1 VDVIAAYYHYQQH
14 SHFGTLAGV
23 MPCDGKEHAQCAGT
37 LNAISGVIDWKFA
50 PKWDV
55 YIGLM
60 RSQFN
65 GGLSN
70 SFFVNNNVATTA
82 GLRFKY

>member
-1 VDVIAAYYHYQQH
+1 MIAAYYHYTQH

-23 MPCDGKEHAQCAGT
+23 MPCSGSERAQCAGT

-55 YIGLM
+55 YIGVFW
-60 RSQFN
+60 SEFN

-70 SFFVNNNVATTA
+70 IFFVNDNVATTA
-82 GLRFKY
+82 GLRFRY

>member
-1 VDVIAAYYHYQQH
+1 
-14 SHFGTLAGV
+14 
-23 MPCDGKEHAQCAGT
+23 MPCSGSEHAQCAGT

-55 YIGLM
+55 YVGLM
-60 RSQFN
+60 HMEFN

-70 SFFVNNNVATTA
+70 SSFERNNLACTS
-82 GLRFKY
+82 GLRLRY